1 MKGIRKVYTAEQ
13 LYEQLQH
20 RLALSDAWIAEKHP
34 GLLRA
39 ADAMVEA
46 LQKKES
52 YGGGVAQRA
61 GHLASHLK
69 ATDPMLARWMEKQQA
84 LEAAKAARE
93 AAATPALD
101 SPCPGSTI
109 AAAGAAATATTT
121 AIMTPPPLPASQGGV
136 GKSAA
141 SGEATAAAAATG
153 SVDMDVV
160 GAVGGN
166 GLGASARSNGSPS
179 PRKGSSSSKGGAA
192 TALEYLCT
200 TFAHLREQRTLVM
213 GDKKDRLLKEVAG
226 LRQMRA
232 GAINVLRGGKA
243 SETTMADMLAALKAA
258 DADPRAETATARSSS
273 PSVEAGASVG
283 VGPMEADA
291 AAQAPAN
298 SSAFTDTGS
307 GSQAADPGSMG
318 HLDNLT
324 CVVWEDWRIPER
336 LDKLLQAGD
345 TVCVYVEV
353 HCRDGP
359 EDTRLAMRFSTFV
372 ALALCS
378 QRLIAELYQDMFIMP
393 QRAASARPQRKRQRT
408 ASEETVQTLDESPD
422 SLDFV
427 DFVEAL
433 HRRMPLR
440 CGWMYANAILPNA
453 GEWDRVFGH
462 NAGRLSGLYDGGPE
476 LDALGRACLAFHHTR
491 HESPV
496 LDVHVLASQLRQQQQ
511 QWQPA
516 GASQQQQRLPA
527 GWPRSAVELA
537 TASVVA
543 KFAPTDA
550 AVAVTA
556 CGSTCCS
563 SSSSAAPAPPSLMLR
578 PPQDSSGRGQG
589 LDLGHLS
596 FTCVT
601 AAPLS
606 DDFLGEVIR
615 QTTAGQAAAEVA
627 AAAAA
632 AAALRASRCIASGR
646 VGCTGTCVEDAAAA
660 AAAAEV
666 AAAAAADYMSWGG
679 LEGESL
685 EDEERELF
693 DAVNEELR
701 AVEEAAVKAEQEVE
715 VEMEMMEVQ
724 TRIKKEEEQQLQAV
738 APGVTPCATT
748 AATTVTGSGLHLKG
762 AFSHRMQLM
771 PGVFFSYY
779 IGSQAFT
786 NTAWHVEDFLLQSI
800 NMMMVGRP
808 KAWWWVPRDKEA
820 VFKEY
825 LEDQWDA
832 EDVYTKSVPLASI
845 PLEKLIKMG
854 VRRSVQLPGAIFITS
869 PGYAFHTTMSS
880 GWSMADSANFMANIV
895 GKDMHVLEDERPLE
909 QYPPTEG
916 RTNTGEWVRFTMRR
930 IEELRARNDPTY
942 QPRPLRRIREQ
953 VQARR
958 AAAAA
963 AAVAAGPTAMKAEH
977 DDVGGDKMLTAPER
991 HDPTHEQG
999 HSHGSHRALKVKVE
1013 HHDVGG
1019 IMGPQSPTRHQQPQQ
1034 QQQSK
1039 PRQRNDK
1046 ALLQAYMQAKA
1057 AHKAEVQAAAQ
1068 AAALRRQA
1076 RATARNQQSPP
1087 PASGGQPDGLVVTQ
1101 SPQQIQA
1108 PPPAPPASRKTS
1120 AKAAAAPSSGKEK
1133 SAPAVTAAAPQQYQS
1148 NRKQQPPKRSA
1159 PIAAGMTEQQKEETE
1174 QQQQQR
1180 FQQQL
1185 AMPCQPVYFMVPEQA
1200 LGIEVQ
1206 PQNFSEQELLA
1217 GLLPGVLRGLLP
1229 EATVL
1234 LKQQK
1239 QLQYQQQER
1248 LRQPSGAVQP
1258 APERMEYSHRHHH
1271 QQDEERGE
1279 EEKAV
1284 GRSTDPM
1291 EGIVEDGAAGGV
1303 VAMEMPWRVA
1313 VA

>member
-1 MKGIRKVYTAEQ
+1 MKGKREVYTAEQ
-13 LYEQLQH
+13 LYEQLQP
-20 RLALSDAWIAEKHP
+20 RIALSDAWVAEKHP

-61 GHLASHLK
+61 VHLASHLK
-69 ATDPMLARWMEKQQA
+69 ATDPVLARWMEKQQA
-84 LEAAKAARE
+84 LEAARAAQKAD
-93 AAATPALD
+93 ATPVTD
-101 SPCPGSTI
+101 SPCPGGTL
-109 AAAGAAATATTT
+109 AAEDVSATAITT
-121 AIMTPPPLPASQGGV
+121 AITTPPHPSASQKGV

-141 SGEATAAAAATG
+141 GGEAASATAASAAGAG
-153 SVDMDVV
+153 SVDMDIG
-160 GAVGGN
+160 GAVAENGGWAA
-166 GLGASARSNGSPS
+166 ASSNNGSPS
-179 PRKGSSSSKGGAA
+179 LRKSSSSSKGGAA

-213 GDKKDRLLKEVAG
+213 GDKKDRLLKEVAA

-232 GAINVLRGGKA
+232 GTINVLRGAKV

-258 DADPRAETATARSSS
+258 DADPNAETATAKSSS
-273 PSVEAGASVG
+273 PSVEADAVVG
-283 VGPMEADA
+283 GVLSKGGA
-291 AAQAPAN
+291 AAQAPAISN
-298 SSAFTDTGS
+298 AGTDVASS
-307 GSQAADPGSMG
+307 SQAVDPSSKGY
-318 HLDNLT
+318 LDNLT

-336 LDKLLQAGD
+336 LEKFLQAGD

-359 EDTRLAMRFSTFV
+359 EDTRLTMRFSTFV

-378 QRLIAELYQDMFIMP
+378 QRLIAELYQDMFITP

-408 ASEETVQTLDESPD
+408 VSEETVQTLDESPD

-453 GEWDRVFGH
+453 GEWDRVFGRK
-462 NAGRLSGLYDGGPE
+462 AGRLSGLYDGGPE
-476 LDALGRACLAFHHTR
+476 LDALGRECLAFHHTR

-496 LDVHVLASQLRQQQQ
+496 LDVHVLASHLRQQEQ
-511 QWQPA
+511 QWQTARGP
-516 GASQQQQRLPA
+516 QQQRLPA
-527 GWPRSAVELA
+527 GRPRSAVELA
-537 TASVVA
+537 KASVVS
-543 KFAPTDA
+543 KFASTDTTVPVPT
-550 AVAVTA
+550 
-556 CGSTCCS
+556 CGSACCS
-563 SSSSAAPAPPSLMLR
+563 SSSPAVSAPPSLMLR

-589 LDLGHLS
+589 LDLGHVS

-606 DDFLGEVIR
+606 DDFLGEIIR

-632 AAALRASRCIASGR
+632 AAALRASRCVSSGR

-660 AAAAEV
+660 AAAAEA

-693 DAVNEELR
+693 DAVNEELQ
-701 AVEEAAVKAEQEVE
+701 AVEQAAVDAEREVE
-715 VEMEMMEVQ
+715 VEMEMEDQRRV
-724 TRIKKEEEQQLQAV
+724 KKELQTV
-738 APGVTPCATT
+738 APGVVSGADTT
-748 AATTVTGSGLHLKG
+748 ASTTATSGGLHLKG

-800 NMMMVGRP
+800 NLMMVGRP

-825 LEDQWDA
+825 LEDQWDP
-832 EDVYTKSVPLASI
+832 EDVYTKSIPLASI

-854 VRRSVQLPGAIFITS
+854 VRRSVQLPGAVFITS

-963 AAVAAGPTAMKAEH
+963 AATSGPTEVKAEL
-977 DDVGGDKMLTAPER
+977 DDIAEDTLLTAPEMQAPK
-991 HDPTHEQG
+991 HKQG
-999 HSHGSHRALKVKVE
+999 HSQGPHRALQLKVE
-1013 HHDVGG
+1013 NHDVGR
-1019 IMGPQSPTRHQQPQQ
+1019 MVGPQSPTLQQ
-1034 QQQSK
+1034 QLSK

-1046 ALLQAYMQAKA
+1046 ALLQAYIQAKA

-1068 AAALRRQA
+1068 AAAQRRQA
-1076 RATARNQQSPP
+1076 RAAARNQQSPP
-1087 PASGGQPDGLVVTQ
+1087 PAFGEPPMGLAVA
-1101 SPQQIQA
+1101 QA
-1108 PPPAPPASRKTS
+1108 QEQVQEPTPTPTPATSRKANT
-1120 AKAAAAPSSGKEK
+1120 KAAAAPSSGKEK
-1133 SAPAVTAAAPQQYQS
+1133 PVPAVAAAAPQEHHN
-1148 NRKQQPPKRSA
+1148 NRKQQPPKHTA
-1159 PIAAGMTEQQKEETE
+1159 PIAVIINGQQEKEKE
-1174 QQQQQR
+1174 QQQFVQQV
-1180 FQQQL
+1180 
-1185 AMPCQPVYFMVPEQA
+1185 AMPCQPVYFMVPEQPV
-1200 LGIEVQ
+1200 GIDVQ

-1234 LKQQK
+1234 LQQQK

-1248 LRQPSGAVQP
+1248 LRQPSSPVQP
-1258 APERMEYSHRHHH
+1258 VPELGEYHHPHH
-1271 QQDEERGE
+1271 QQQGE
-1279 EEKAV
+1279 EEVRHSAA
-1284 GRSTDPM
+1284 PM
-1291 EGIVEDGAAGGV
+1291 EGIVEDGAGGAV
-1303 VAMEMPWRVA
+1303 TMEMPWRVA